1 MDGRQPCHLAEPDG
15 TSDLAREQACPGGL
29 CHGHFTSLSIHYW
42 TLLRLG
48 LCFFIFKYITKK
60 REKFP
65 LTIIFIFTFLSKFN
79 LIFLNRDR
87 ISNNNTAKGNNKQR

>member
-48 LCFFIFKYITKK
+48 LCFYSLNISQK
-60 REKFP
+60 RERNFHSQSY
-65 LTIIFIFTFLSKFN
+65 LFLPFYQS
-79 LIFLNRDR
+79 LISFSS
-87 ISNNNTAKGNNKQR
+87 IVIE